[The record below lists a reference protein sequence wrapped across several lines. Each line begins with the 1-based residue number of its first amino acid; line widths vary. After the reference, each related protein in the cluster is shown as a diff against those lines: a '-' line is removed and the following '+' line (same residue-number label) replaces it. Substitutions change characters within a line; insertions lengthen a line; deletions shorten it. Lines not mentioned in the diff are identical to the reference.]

1 MKPTSPSS
9 SQIIHAH
16 KNQEPQVHS
25 STKGIFVT
33 AEIAKDGNG
42 IATKIKKNQA

>member
-9 SQIIHAH
+9 SQIICAY
-16 KNQEPQVHS
+16 KNQELQVHS

-33 AEIAKDGNG
+33 AEIAKDGKG
-42 IATKIKKNQA
+42 IETKMKKNQA